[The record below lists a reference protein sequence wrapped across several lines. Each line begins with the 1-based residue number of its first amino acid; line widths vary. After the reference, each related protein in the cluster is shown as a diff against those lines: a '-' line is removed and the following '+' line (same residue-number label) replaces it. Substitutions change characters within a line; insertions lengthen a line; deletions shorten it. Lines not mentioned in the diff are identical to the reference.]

1 MVQGLL
7 CVPDAAV
14 LPGLQCNTDGG
25 MVCIVCCDTDGGSM
39 HRLHSQPEVGMVC
52 TFNCFAKFCPVS
64 CAHHYPQQ
72 ISHNRAIAF
81 TDDGTDTHRRS
92 FVVADQGPNRSTYS
106 RPFCDAH
113 NAAQYVAHT

>member
-39 HRLHSQPEVGMVC
+39 HRLRSQPGAGMVQQGASYIKPVNTC
-52 TFNCFAKFCPVS
+52 PFNAPDTLAELCCRS
-64 CAHHYPQQ
+64 
-72 ISHNRAIAF
+72 
-81 TDDGTDTHRRS
+81 TDDGAVEAGD
-92 FVVADQGPNRSTYS
+92 P
-106 RPFCDAH
+106 RPCAGL
-113 NAAQYVAHT
+113 